1 MASDTQTPLH
11 FASLTDVARRLERR
25 ELSPVDLT
33 RTMLERIE
41 TVDARLKSYATVSAE
56 RALAAARAAEAEID
70 GGRYRGPLHGM
81 PVAVKDL
88 CFTKGIPTMA
98 GMAIRKDFVPDRNA
112 TVIERLDAAGAVL
125 LGKLALTE
133 GAMVGYHR
141 DFEVPVNPWGSDL
154 WPGASSSGS
163 GVATAAGLC
172 FASLG
177 SDTGGSIRF
186 PSLAN
191 GIVGLKPTYGRVS
204 RDGVL
209 DLGETL
215 DHVGPMAR
223 AVEDAATVLAAIA
236 GRDPADPTSSKQPV
250 PSFGDLADGVRGLT
264 LGYDA
269 KYATDGT
276 DAELVASIEAA
287 LETLRELG
295 AEVREWPSASSGSP
309 SVRTRRTRPTPSTT
323 PRAPRS
329 TARTSATS
337 SRSARASAMR
347 STPRRWPRGASSAR
361 ASRPCSA
368 RSMRSCVPLAA

>member
-1 MASDTQTPLH
+1 MASDTQTLLH
-11 FASLTDVARRLERR
+11 FASLTDVARRLERK

-41 TVDARLKSYATVSAE
+41 TVDARLKSYATVTAE
-56 RALAAARAAEAEID
+56 RALDAARAAEAEIN

-88 CFTKGIPTMA
+88 CFTRGIPTMA

-141 DFEVPVNPWGSDL
+141 EFDVPVNPWESDL

-204 RDGVL
+204 RHGVL

-215 DHVGPMAR
+215 DHVGPMTR
-223 AVEDAATVLAAIA
+223 GVEDAAIVLAAIA
-236 GRDPADPTSSKQPV
+236 GRDPADPTSSSEPV
-250 PSFGDLADGVRGLT
+250 PTFADLADGVRGLT

-269 KYATDGT
+269 NYATDGT

-287 LETLRELG
+287 LESGHRRALVPHLYVRG
-295 AEVREWPSASSGSP
+295 AQGP
-309 SVRTRRTRPTPSTT
+309 RRVL
-323 PRAPRS
+323 PRARRGVRRVLPRL
-329 TARTSATS
+329 
-337 SRSARASAMR
+337 
-347 STPRRWPRGASSAR
+347 PPDRRGHQ
-361 ASRPCSA
+361 
-368 RSMRSCVPLAA
+368 